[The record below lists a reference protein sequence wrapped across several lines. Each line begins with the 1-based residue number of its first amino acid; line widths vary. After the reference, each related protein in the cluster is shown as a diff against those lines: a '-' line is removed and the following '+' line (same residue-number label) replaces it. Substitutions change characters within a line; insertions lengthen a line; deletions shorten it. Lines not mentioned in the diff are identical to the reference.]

1 MSDWS
6 PSQYLRF
13 AGHRLRPAL
22 DLLAR
27 VPAETPETVYD
38 LGCGPGNVTPI
49 LAQRWP
55 DAAVKGL
62 DSSAEMLAKAR
73 AEPDMPKN
81 ATFANADLHTWKP
94 AAPADV
100 LYSNAALQWLD
111 KHETLFPRL
120 LKQLKP
126 GGTLAVQMPR
136 NHSAPSHTS
145 MLEAADNVG
154 MRAELEPVMRA
165 QPVADPSFYYDILA
179 PLAADLDIWE
189 TIYVQ
194 TLEGENPVVEWTKGS
209 ALRPLLD
216 ALDEKKRAIYHA
228 EYSRLIAAAY
238 PRRADGK
245 TLLPF
250 RRLFI
255 IARR

>member
-27 VPAETPETVYD
+27 LPTEEPATVFD
-38 LGCGPGNVTPI
+38 LGCGAGNDTRI
-49 LAQRWP
+49 LAERWP
-55 DAAVKGL
+55 AARVTGL

-73 AEPDMPKN
+73 AEPDLPAN
-81 ATFANADLHTWKP
+81 IAFATADLHAWTP

-100 LYSNAALQWLD
+100 LYSNAALQWLVG
-111 KHETLFPRL
+111 HEALFPRL
-120 LKQLKP
+120 MTQVRP

-136 NHSAPSHTS
+136 NHAAPSHTS
-145 MLEAADNVG
+145 MREAAVNVG
-154 MRAELEPVMRA
+154 VAAILEPVMRLR
-165 QPVADPSFYYDILA
+165 PVAEPDFYYDLLA
-179 PLAADLDIWE
+179 PMAEEVDIWE

-194 TLEGENPVVEWTKGS
+194 ILEGDDPVVEWTKGS
-209 ALRPLLD
+209 ALRPLLA
-216 ALDEKKRAIYHA
+216 ALDDERRTAYLA
-228 EYSRLIAAAY
+228 EYSRLIATAY
-238 PRRADGK
+238 PRRPDGR

-255 IARR
+255 VARR

>member
-6 PSQYLRF
+6 PTQYLRF

-22 DLLAR
+22 DLLGR
-27 VPAETPETVYD
+27 IPAESPNAVYD
-38 LGCGPGNVTPI
+38 LGCGPGNVTRI
-49 LAQRWP
+49 LAERWP
-55 DAAVKGL
+55 SAPVHGL

-73 AEPDMPKN
+73 AEPGMPAN
-81 ATFANADLHTWKP
+81 ASFETADLHTWKP

-100 LYSNAALQWLD
+100 LYSNAALQWLNG
-111 KHETLFPRL
+111 HETLFPRL
-120 LKQLKP
+120 LNQLRP

-136 NHSAPSHTS
+136 NHAAPSHTC
-145 MLEAADNVG
+145 MLEAAANVG
-154 MRAELEPVMRA
+154 MLAELEPVMRSR
-165 QPVADPSFYYDILA
+165 PVAEPSFYYDILA
-179 PLAADLDIWE
+179 PLAAEVDIWE

-209 ALRPLLD
+209 ALRPLLA
-216 ALDEKKRAIYHA
+216 ALDEKRRAVYHA

-238 PRRADGK
+238 PQRPDGR

-255 IARR
+255 VARR

>member
-22 DLLAR
+22 DLLAQ
-27 VPAETPETVYD
+27 VPADQPHAVYD
-38 LGCGPGNVTPI
+38 LGCGPGNVTRI
-49 LAQRWP
+49 LAERWP
-55 DAAVKGL
+55 HAAIRGL
-62 DSSAEMLAKAR
+62 DSSAEMLVKAKAER
-73 AEPDMPKN
+73 DMP
-81 ATFANADLHTWKP
+81 ANISFETADLHTWTP
-94 AAPADV
+94 ASPADV
-100 LYSNAALQWLD
+100 LYSNAALQWLTR
-111 KHETLFPRL
+111 HEALFPRL
-120 LKQLKP
+120 LNLLRP

-136 NHSAPSHTS
+136 NHAAPSHTS
-145 MLEAADNVG
+145 MLEAAANVG
-154 MRAELEPVMRA
+154 LLAELKPIMRLN
-165 QPVADPSFYYDILA
+165 PVAEPAFYYDLLA
-179 PLAADLDIWE
+179 PIAAKVEIWE

-194 TLEGENPVVEWTKGS
+194 PLEGDNPVVEWTKGS

-238 PRRADGK
+238 PQRRDGR

-255 IARR
+255 VATR